1 MGLEWPFWVGWTGP
15 PFIGRNLR
23 LPGLRATSARAQGAG
38 KCGETGSWRPWDQT
52 EETEG
57 LRIRFCGEEANPP
70 TGGVA
75 RGLWVR
81 VAQRV
86 PERESESCSGLG
98 LAYLLIS
105 RDLGRVVPP
114 LASIY
119 WSVKWDDGTS
129 DTRVKLQVFC
139 MLI

>member
-1 MGLEWPFWVGWTGP
+1 M
-15 PFIGRNLR
+15 
-23 LPGLRATSARAQGAG
+23 
-38 KCGETGSWRPWDQT
+38 
-52 EETEG
+52 
-57 LRIRFCGEEANPP
+57 
-70 TGGVA
+70 
-75 RGLWVR
+75 R

-86 PERESESCSGLG
+86 PERESESGSGLG

-129 DTRVKLQVFC
+129 DTRVKLKVFC
-139 MLI
+139 TLI

>member
-1 MGLEWPFWVGWTGP
+1 MEKPAPGGP
-15 PFIGRNLR
+15 GTRQRKQKGFGYAFAVR
-23 LPGLRATSARAQGAG
+23 
-38 KCGETGSWRPWDQT
+38 K
-52 EETEG
+52 
-57 LRIRFCGEEANPP
+57 RIHQQV
-70 TGGVA
+70 GVA

-81 VAQRV
+81 VPQRV

-129 DTRVKLQVFC
+129 DTRVKLKVFC